1 MSVRGE
7 FARAVGDALACL
19 SESDEASA
27 RALAAQIEGA
37 LGLAREDLEAAAG
50 ALIAHWAGSRPDD
63 FALSPLTAGRLA
75 EASERMLAIARV
87 ILGR

>member
-7 FARAVGDALACL
+7 FARTLAETAACL
-19 SESDEASA
+19 CESDESA
-27 RALAAQIEGA
+27 ARGLAARLEQTRE
-37 LGLAREDLEAAAG
+37 LARNDLEAAAR
-50 ALIAHWAGSRPDD
+50 ALLADWQATSL
-63 FALSPLTAGRLA
+63 ALPAPAQARLA